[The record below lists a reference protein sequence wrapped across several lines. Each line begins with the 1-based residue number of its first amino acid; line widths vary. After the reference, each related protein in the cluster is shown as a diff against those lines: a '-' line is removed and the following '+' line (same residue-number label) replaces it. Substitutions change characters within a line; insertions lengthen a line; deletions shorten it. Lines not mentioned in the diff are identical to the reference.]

1 MSDVLETTELK
12 VTLTP
17 EESQEAE
24 RAYQALLAT
33 ALALDEASVQP
44 FRGSIDLARHNV
56 LSGYQEVKKLEPKL
70 KDLVKSE
77 LLTSI
82 ERIPGLS
89 LAVSF
94 AVLKVNNLSKR
105 YDTGTLTLL
114 EEARTLRRRLLKSA
128 EACAEYG
135 ILSVGV
141 VENIKKGKGSRDV
154 ANDCVALA
162 SLYRENKAALSGKTP
177 VPESDVEQSALVGSK
192 LQGVITPAGAAGSQG
207 PSDAELETYEVRDRF
222 WTLLVQH
229 RDLAWRLGALVV
241 GEQKVNELVPPLL
254 SRERV
259 KTPETPEV
267 KQAKQEAKTAKEVAK
282 KAEAEAKE
290 KAKAA
295 AKVSKDARKKK

>member
-1 MSDVLETTELK
+1 MSDILETTELK

-17 EESQEAE
+17 EESREAE

-44 FRGSIDLARHNV
+44 FRGSIDLARHNAV
-56 LSGYQEVKKLEPKL
+56 SGYQEIKKLEPTL

-77 LLTSI
+77 LLTAI

-89 LAVSF
+89 LAASF
-94 AVLKVNNLSKR
+94 AALKVNNLSKR
-105 YDTGTLTLL
+105 YDTGILIILD
-114 EEARTLRRRLLKSA
+114 EARTLRRKLLKSA

-135 ILSVGV
+135 LILASI
-141 VENIKKGKGSRDV
+141 VESIKRGKGSRDV

-162 SLYRENKAALSGKTP
+162 SLFRENKAALAGKTP
-177 VPESDVEQSALVGSK
+177 VPFEDIEQSALVGSK
-192 LQGVITPAGAAGSQG
+192 LQGLITPTGAAGSQSL
-207 PSDAELETYEVRDRF
+207 SDAELELYDVRDRF
-222 WTLLVQH
+222 WTLLLQH

-267 KQAKQEAKTAKEVAK
+267 KQARQEAKAAKEVAK